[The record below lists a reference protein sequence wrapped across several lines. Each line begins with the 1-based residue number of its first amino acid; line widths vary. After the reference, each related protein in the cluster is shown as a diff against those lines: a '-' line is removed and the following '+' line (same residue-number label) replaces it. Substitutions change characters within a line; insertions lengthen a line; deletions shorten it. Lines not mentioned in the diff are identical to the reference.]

1 MNYRKDCTCIV
12 NIWCKSGIAERSK
25 VRTHASHLIC
35 VKKQVSSSDAS
46 RIADRLLKEE
56 KFTVEHPQP
65 KNIFIIN
72 VDLLM
77 DSEVSKLYQI
87 TLDSV
92 ELNKKLAEQV
102 VIQQSTESSLM
113 DLSIKLGEKGDKRFS
128 PDHNFHQ
135 NHAEVP
141 SELNIN
147 ENNLRRLNK
156 LIDTEIDDDKIHSS
170 SLDIR
175 AAHNVLK
182 TTPRASYLLN
192 FLTPTYEFYRFTS
205 GSFGLSNIGSC
216 FNSVLIIILSDLLQL
231 SVVVVYADDILII
244 TRGLRTH
251 LKIVAEVIRRFA
263 RHGLKL
269 SINKC
274 AFNCQTI
281 VHLGFKFVPE
291 GIILPTA
298 ESTPLQTSTARQTP
312 KQ

>member
-1 MNYRKDCTCIV
+1 
-12 NIWCKSGIAERSK
+12 
-25 VRTHASHLIC
+25 
-35 VKKQVSSSDAS
+35 
-46 RIADRLLKEE
+46 
-56 KFTVEHPQP
+56 
-65 KNIFIIN
+65 
-72 VDLLM
+72 M

-192 FLTPTYEFYRFTS
+192 F
-205 GSFGLSNIGSC
+205 
-216 FNSVLIIILSDLLQL
+216 
-231 SVVVVYADDILII
+231 
-244 TRGLRTH
+244 
-251 LKIVAEVIRRFA
+251 
-263 RHGLKL
+263 
-269 SINKC
+269 
-274 AFNCQTI
+274 
-281 VHLGFKFVPE
+281 
-291 GIILPTA
+291 
-298 ESTPLQTSTARQTP
+298 
-312 KQ
+312 